1 MLRSFSEI
9 EQSRVEWLW
18 FPYIP
23 YGKIT
28 VLQGNPGGG
37 KSHVGIQLAADL
49 SSQGYLPGGIRLPS
63 PQHVIYQCAEDGLA
77 DTIKPRLVAAGANC
91 ENVAFLDDDMLT
103 LDDEKIRDAI
113 ADFHARLLVIDPLQ
127 AYLGTS
133 DISSASGIR
142 RMMNRLCKWANFYN
156 CAVLIIGHLNKKEGA
171 NDLYRGLGSIDVTA
185 SARSVLQL
193 EQDLFAPE
201 VRIIRHVKSS
211 LAAKGEEVRFTID
224 PNNGIK
230 WLTQDDFEKISPKAP
245 EKQKEKLKEKIMVE
259 VPRTEKKQTIA
270 AGMLRELLSDGPML
284 SSDIE
289 EFFKGSEVGF
299 KTVQLVKNN
308 LKIQSFR
315 KDGKWYWGAP
325 ASWGDSV

>member
-133 DISSASGIR
+133 DISSASSIR

-193 EQDLFAPE
+193 EADAFSPGI
-201 VRIIRHVKSS
+201 RIIRHVKSS
-211 LAAKGEEVRFTID
+211 LAARGEDVRFSINPNHGIVWLKDENSGSSVSNVPDTKPKEEVATR
-224 PNNGIK
+224 K
-230 WLTQDDFEKISPKAP
+230 
-245 EKQKEKLKEKIMVE
+245 
-259 VPRTEKKQTIA
+259 EKKQTIA

-308 LKIQSFR
+308 LKILSFR

>member
-193 EQDLFAPE
+193 ETDAFSPGI
-201 VRIIRHVKSS
+201 RIIRHVKSS
-211 LAAKGEEVRFTID
+211 LAARGEDVRFSINPNHGIVWLKDENSGSSVSNVPDTKPKEEVATR
-224 PNNGIK
+224 K
-230 WLTQDDFEKISPKAP
+230 
-245 EKQKEKLKEKIMVE
+245 
-259 VPRTEKKQTIA
+259 EKKQTIA

-308 LKIQSFR
+308 LKILSFR

>member
-1 MLRSFSEI
+1 VLRSFSEI

-133 DISSASGIR
+133 DISSASSIR

-193 EQDLFAPE
+193 EADAFSPGI
-201 VRIIRHVKSS
+201 RIIRHVKSS
-211 LAAKGEEVRFTID
+211 LAARGEDVRFSINPNHGIVWLKDENSGSSVSNVPDTKPKEEVATR
-224 PNNGIK
+224 K
-230 WLTQDDFEKISPKAP
+230 
-245 EKQKEKLKEKIMVE
+245 
-259 VPRTEKKQTIA
+259 EKKQTIA

-308 LKIQSFR
+308 LKILSFR

>member
-1 MLRSFSEI
+1 VLRSFSEI

-193 EQDLFAPE
+193 ETDAFSPGI
-201 VRIIRHVKSS
+201 RIIRHVKSS
-211 LAAKGEEVRFTID
+211 LAARGEDVRFSINPNHGIVWLKDENSGSSVSNVPDTKPKEEVATR
-224 PNNGIK
+224 K
-230 WLTQDDFEKISPKAP
+230 
-245 EKQKEKLKEKIMVE
+245 
-259 VPRTEKKQTIA
+259 EKKQTIA

-308 LKIQSFR
+308 LKILSFR